1 MSVIDQ
7 NFMVLFNEKLQ
18 DIRDICMGGHESL
31 MNMDTTMEEKDVI
44 NENQLWDMFEDI
56 KTQVKK
62 MDISGVA
69 HSGVDISLVDS
80 KNTEEDRRWFE
91 GSYYICK
98 ICDKKEYG
106 DTMFRTH
113 LKKEHKLTA
122 KDTRNLSE
130 FCTHFQQLKI
140 SCQLC
145 HMILFHDYS
154 TLSQHIK
161 SQHFMSIVDY
171 ENKYVTGN
179 GGQTLE
185 EAKSSH
191 NTLEELSVPEPD
203 KEALAPAPEPHVR
216 PMLRIL
222 SPSTINGKVDEGLL
236 SSNKTQAKT
245 QGTLFTVEHTT
256 NVLKGTEDVTKKM
269 SPSESQNTSVTGT
282 KDPSNSGLEITGEVS
297 TPNEQQEVVAVK
309 REPMEHVPR
318 TRSLYYCPLKSV
330 ENPDENCSYFTNKQ
344 GFMNHTASR
353 HIIEVHK
360 LKAKEMQPGQ
370 CKFKKVKVERD

>member
-7 NFMVLFNEKLQ
+7 NFMALFNEKLQ
-18 DIRDICMGGHESL
+18 DIRDICMGEHESL

-56 KTQVKK
+56 KTHVKK

-69 HSGVDISLVDS
+69 LSGVDISLVDS
-80 KNTEEDRRWFE
+80 KNTDEDRRWFE

-185 EAKSSH
+185 EAKSSQ

-203 KEALAPAPEPHVR
+203 KEALAPAQEPHVR

-236 SSNKTQAKT
+236 SSNKTQTKT
-245 QGTLFTVEHTT
+245 Q
-256 NVLKGTEDVTKKM
+256 GTEDVTKKM
-269 SPSESQNTSVTGT
+269 SSSESQNTSVTGT

-330 ENPDENCSYFTNKQ
+330 ENPNENCSYFTNKQ